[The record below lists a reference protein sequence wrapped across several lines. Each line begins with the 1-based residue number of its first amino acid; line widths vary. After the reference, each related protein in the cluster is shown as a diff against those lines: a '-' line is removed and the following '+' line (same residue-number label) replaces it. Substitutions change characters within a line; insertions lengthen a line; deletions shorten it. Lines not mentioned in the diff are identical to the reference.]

1 MPLQGLIFDVDG
13 TLAETEEVH
22 RQAFN
27 EAFAAFGLP
36 WNWERPLYKELLQIT
51 GGKERILYYLTK
63 WHPQDL
69 AAVREEIPAIYDFK
83 TKRYSAM
90 ILAGAV
96 GLKPGVARLIAEAK
110 SAGARLAI
118 ATTTH
123 RGNVEALLQRTLPAH
138 GVSLFD
144 AIVAGDEVSAKKP
157 DPEVFDAALR
167 KLGLS
172 AADCIAFE
180 DSANGANAAR
190 GAGLRVVV
198 TPGIY
203 TAADDFSGAS
213 SVVSDLG
220 EPGRPHRHLAGWQW
234 PDGYVSFAGLQMLSV
249 KNPD

>member
-1 MPLQGLIFDVDG
+1 MPLQALIFDVDG

-22 RQAFN
+22 RRAFN
-27 EAFAAFGLP
+27 EHSLNSDCRGTGSGRFTRNYYRSPG
-36 WNWERPLYKELLQIT
+36 EKKEFFIT
-51 GGKERILYYLTK
+51 LRSGMRRISRRCGK
-63 WHPQDL
+63 
-69 AAVREEIPAIYDFK
+69 IPAIYDFK

-96 GLKPGVARLIAEAK
+96 ALKPGVARLIAEAK

-123 RGNVEALLQRTLPAH
+123 RDNVEALLQRTLPPH
-138 GVSLFD
+138 GAALFD

-157 DPEVFDAALR
+157 DPEVFDVALR

-172 AADCIAFE
+172 AADGVAFE

-198 TPGIY
+198 TPAIY

-220 EPGRPHRHLAGWQW
+220 EPGKPHRRLAGWTW
-234 PDGYVSFAGLQMLSV
+234 PDDS
-249 KNPD
+249 